1 MPVDFDED
9 DISGVIEETEQAA
22 PTPSSFARR
31 DQFTQQY
38 EEVQSIDDQMS
49 EVEKRLEM
57 AQYYRMILNDTIFSD
72 PSNVEIADR
81 VEGEIREFVRGRMS
95 LLVGVGEAPKK
106 TEVVSPFSPAEEL
119 ALRTIAQ
126 PDVVAALKALAAK
139 VLKKPEILDAKP
151 RVVAPEKPK
160 APVREPSLK
169 KIVRTPAAPQQP
181 TPGPRQQAPTAAPP
195 SGKGRQQKRVLKKVQ
210 REDGSEGVVDVTP
223 PAQPVGVKPFPT
235 PVGRAAIEATAA
247 QTARQQAMVAVANL
261 DKQFS
266 GK

>member
-9 DISGVIEETEQAA
+9 DISGVIEEAEQPAY
-22 PTPSSFARR
+22 PSPVAQARR
-31 DQFTQQY
+31 DQFAQQY
-38 EEVQSIDDQMS
+38 QEAQSIDDQMS

-57 AQYYRMILNDTIFSD
+57 AQYYRLVLNDTIFND
-72 PSNVEIADR
+72 PPNVEIADR

-95 LLVGVGEAPKK
+95 LLVGVGEEKK
-106 TEVVSPFSPAEEL
+106 PEMLSPFSDAETL

-151 RVVAPEKPK
+151 RVAAPEKPK
-160 APVREPSLK
+160 GPPKEPTLK

-181 TPGPRQQAPTAAPP
+181 TQRQQQAPTAAPP
-195 SGKGRQQKRVLKKVQ
+195 SGRGKQQKRVLKKVQ
-210 REDGSEGVVDVTP
+210 RVDGTEGEVDVTP

>member
-22 PTPSSFARR
+22 PSPVRR
-31 DQFTQQY
+31 GQVTQQY
-38 EEVQSIDDQMS
+38 EEAQSIDDQMS

-57 AQYYRMILNDTIFSD
+57 AQYYRLVLNDTIFND
-72 PSNVEIADR
+72 PPNVEVADR
-81 VEGEIREFVRGRMS
+81 VESEIREFVRSRMS
-95 LLVGVGEAPKK
+95 LLVGVGEEKK
-106 TEVVSPFSPAEEL
+106 PEVLSPFSDAETL

-139 VLKKPEILDAKP
+139 VLKKPAILDAKP
-151 RVVAPEKPK
+151 LKTAAPEKPK
-160 APVREPSLK
+160 VVREPTLK
-169 KIVRTPAAPQQP
+169 KIVRTTPAQQNPAPTQQRPQSP
-181 TPGPRQQAPTAAPP
+181 TPQGR
-195 SGKGRQQKRVLKKVQ
+195 GKQQKRVFKKVQ
-210 REDGSEGVVDVTP
+210 REDGSEGVVDITP

>member
-9 DISGVIEETEQAA
+9 DISGVIEEAETASQA
-22 PTPSSFARR
+22 PARR
-31 DQFTQQY
+31 QQAQQY

-57 AQYYRMILNDTIFSD
+57 AQYYRLVLNDTIFND
-72 PSNVEIADR
+72 PPNVEIADR

-95 LLVGVGEAPKK
+95 LLVGVGEEKA
-106 TEVVSPFSPAEEL
+106 EVLSPFSDAETL

-126 PDVVAALKALAAK
+126 PEVVAALKALAAK
-139 VLKKPEILDAKP
+139 VLKKPAILDAKP
-151 RVVAPEKPK
+151 LKPAPAQPPKP
-160 APVREPSLK
+160 AREPSLK
-169 KIVRTPAAPQQP
+169 KIVRTPTASQSEPS
-181 TPGPRQQAPTAAPP
+181 RQQAPAPAAPV
-195 SGKGRQQKRVLKKVQ
+195 KGRQQKRVFKKVQ

>member
-22 PTPSSFARR
+22 PAPVRR

-38 EEVQSIDDQMS
+38 QEVQSIDDQMS

-57 AQYYRMILNDTIFSD
+57 AQYYRLVLNDTIFND
-72 PSNVEIADR
+72 PPNVEIADR
-81 VEGEIREFVRGRMS
+81 VEGEIREFVRSRMS
-95 LLVGVGEAPKK
+95 LLVGVGEEKK
-106 TEVVSPFSPAEEL
+106 PEVLSPFSDAETL

-126 PDVVAALKALAAK
+126 PDVIAALKALAAK

-151 RVVAPEKPK
+151 RTTAPEKPK
-160 APVREPSLK
+160 GPPKEPTLK
-169 KIVRTPAAPQQP
+169 KIVRTAPQGQQP
-181 TPGPRQQAPTAAPP
+181 AQPQQQQIQRPP
-195 SGKGRQQKRVLKKVQ
+195 PPGKGKQQKRVFKKVQ
-210 REDGSEGVVDVTP
+210 RVDGTEGDLDVTP

-235 PVGRAAIEATAA
+235 PVGKAAIEATAA

>member
-9 DISGVIEETEQAA
+9 DISGVIEETETASQA
-22 PTPSSFARR
+22 PVRR
-31 DQFTQQY
+31 QAQY
-38 EEVQSIDDQMS
+38 TKADEAQSIDDQMS

-57 AQYYRMILNDTIFSD
+57 AQYYRLVLNDTIFND
-72 PSNVEIADR
+72 PPNVEVADR
-81 VEGEIREFVRGRMS
+81 VESEIRDFVRSRMS
-95 LLVGVGEAPKK
+95 LLVGVGEEKK
-106 TEVVSPFSPAEEL
+106 AEVLSPFSDAETL

-126 PDVVAALKALAAK
+126 PDVIAALKALAAK

-151 RVVAPEKPK
+151 RVAVPEKPK
-160 APVREPSLK
+160 GPPREPTLK
-169 KIVRTPAAPQQP
+169 KIIRTPTAQP
-181 TPGPRQQAPTAAPP
+181 VQGPRTVVPSPQAP
-195 SGKGRQQKRVLKKVQ
+195 SGRGKQQKRLYRKTV
-210 REDGSEGVVDVTP
+210 REDGTEGEVDITP

-235 PVGRAAIEATAA
+235 PVGKAAIEATAA

>member
-9 DISGVIEETEQAA
+9 DISGVIEETEQAS
-22 PTPSSFARR
+22 PVPARR
-31 DQFTQQY
+31 AAQY
-38 EEVQSIDDQMS
+38 TEEAQSIEDQMS

-57 AQYYRMILNDTIFSD
+57 AQYYRLVLNDTIFND
-72 PSNVEIADR
+72 PPNVEVADR
-81 VEGEIREFVRGRMS
+81 VESEIRDFVRSRMS
-95 LLVGVGEAPKK
+95 LLVGVGEEKK
-106 TEVVSPFSPAEEL
+106 PEALSPFSDAEVL

-126 PDVVAALKALAAK
+126 PDVIAALKALAAK

-160 APVREPSLK
+160 APAREPTLK
-169 KIVRTPAAPQQP
+169 KIVRTPSQQAAPAQS
-181 TPGPRQQAPTAAPP
+181 PRQASPANPVSP
-195 SGKGRQQKRVLKKVQ
+195 GKGKQQKRVFKKVTLV
-210 REDGSEGVVDVTP
+210 DGTEGQVDVTP

-235 PVGRAAIEATAA
+235 PVGKAAIEATAA

>member
-9 DISGVIEETEQAA
+9 DISGAIESAEQPIYPYPSPAA
-22 PTPSSFARR
+22 QARR
-31 DQFTQQY
+31 DQIVQQY
-38 EEVQSIDDQMS
+38 HEAQSIDDQMT

-57 AQYYRMILNDTIFSD
+57 AQYYRLVLNDTIFND
-72 PSNVEIADR
+72 PPNVEVADR
-81 VEGEIREFVRGRMS
+81 VEGEIREFVRSRMS
-95 LLVGVGEAPKK
+95 LLVGVGEEKK
-106 TEVVSPFSPAEEL
+106 PETLSLFSDAEIL
-119 ALRTIAQ
+119 SLRTIAQ

-151 RVVAPEKPK
+151 RVATPEKPK
-160 APVREPSLK
+160 AVREPTLK
-169 KIVRTPAAPQQP
+169 KIVRTPAAQP
-181 TPGPRQQAPTAAPP
+181 TQPRQQTPSPAAPVQ
-195 SGKGRQQKRVLKKVQ
+195 GGRGRQQKRVLKKVL